1 MSDADEMSSMKD
13 RGGRRSLSDRRK
25 RTSGEHF
32 PERRWLRYRR
42 SGVDRRRAHQIRMKR
57 RIERRRA
64 FKEIM

>member
-1 MSDADEMSSMKD
+1 MNATDELPSIKD

-42 SGVDRRRAHQIRMKR
+42 SGVDRRRAHQMRMR
-57 RIERRRA
+57 RRLERRSA
-64 FKEIM
+64 FKELS